1 MKKLLFILCLFPLLM
16 QAQDKEEA
24 IMVLPDLLVK
34 GEVVNGQQ
42 TNTLIVTNYLNGSLL
57 SKGSKTPAVFCKDL
71 NEYKKSFEWILYDL
85 HHLKG
90 HVRGCFFIEFVISKK
105 GKIAISYIEGFDK
118 YTIKESIEFIFDTLL
133 ENISP
138 ARNEKGEPI
147 ETKGFLLIRFDV
159 QTYLPE
165 DFEDIVITP
174 SK

>member
-90 HVRGCFFIEFVISKK
+90 HVRGCFFVDFVIKK
-105 GKIAISYIEGFDK
+105 RKITISYIQGFDEDV
-118 YTIKESIEFIFDTLL
+118 IKEEIASIFKKIKI
-133 ENISP
+133 ISP
-138 ARNEKGEPI
+138 ARNEKGKAI
-147 ETKGFLLIRFDV
+147 KTKGFLLIRYDV
-159 QTYLPE
+159 QTSSPE
-165 DFEDIVITP
+165 D
-174 SK
+174 SKEIRIIP